1 MKYNKITSSA
11 LQLEPKDRAALAMA
25 LWDSLEDP
33 DLSAEDLSDEEA
45 IELALARSKEIE
57 RGEVEPL
64 SHMEMME
71 RIRKDASRVAPK
83 DTE

>member
-1 MKYNKITSSA
+1 MKYNKIASSA
-11 LQLEPKDRAALAMA
+11 LQLEPKDRAALAME

-33 DLSAEDLSDEEA
+33 YLCAEDISDEEA
-45 IELALARSKEIE
+45 IALALERSKEIE

-64 SHMEMME
+64 SHTEMME
-71 RIRKDASRVAPK
+71 RIRKDASTVAPK

>member
-1 MKYNKITSSA
+1 MKYNKIASSA

-33 DLSAEDLSDEEA
+33 ALSAEELSDEEA
-45 IELALARSKEIE
+45 VELALARSKEIE

-64 SHMEMME
+64 SHTEMME
-71 RIRKDASRVAPK
+71 RIRKDASTVAPK